1 MGKVQVQ
8 VQVQSRLY
16 SLQIVSL
23 TMFFASACG
32 IEKTLPILFW
42 KSKDAAWPIDNDFED
57 EDSSEKLN

>member
-1 MGKVQVQ
+1 
-8 VQVQSRLY
+8 
-16 SLQIVSL
+16 
-23 TMFFASACG
+23 MFFASACG